1 MLNVFRNNLKRFAPI
16 LWVVIAVFVLL
27 VFTDY
32 SNNDRV
38 GTSADTAATVGSY
51 EISFAEVQNSYSALE
66 RQFRGAYG
74 DVFDQLKDQLNL
86 PVQAVNR
93 VVAGK
98 IEREG
103 AEALGLAATSGEL
116 QKRVLEDPAF
126 QNETGGFIGEQ
137 EYRRLLQRNRLSV
150 DEFEDSLRESLL
162 QNKFRTILADTAW
175 VSDVD
180 LEQAVRNESERA
192 KVRYVS
198 LEGSTLAD
206 QVEVS
211 DADIE
216 SHFAENQSDYE
227 LPERRRAAYLSVNV
241 NSVRAELDIPDEEV
255 RAYYDA
261 NPSEFTQE
269 EQVRARHILLFVDDE
284 RSADEARAELEAI
297 KARVAAG
304 EDFGAIAQQ
313 VSEDEASKPQGGDLG
328 FFPRGRMTQAFEIAA
343 FGGAQG
349 EIVGP
354 IENQLGART
363 GFHLI
368 EIIAR
373 RDGGVQPYEE
383 VSNRILVRMLNERA
397 RSEAESRARAISTR
411 VAGSP
416 PVGEEALRALAEEEG
431 VALEVLEPFARN
443 DNLPGL
449 GRSTQ
454 LATALFEAEPGA
466 LTEPIELPT
475 GWGLGQVLEIEEPRV
490 PSLDEVRDDVRSAV
504 VAERQNDLAEERLAA
519 AQSRIAAGEQ
529 TFDEAA
535 EELDLEIR
543 ESSEFGALETFA
555 AVPGV
560 DGLAG
565 AALALD
571 QGEVGGPLRS
581 GTGAVLFEVVERKR
595 FDPIA
600 FAASKSDTSEQ
611 ERSKRMATAI
621 DGWIKAKVEDL
632 DVRFTPQM
640 IEMFDLGGQL
650 GDS

>member
-16 LWVVIAVFVLL
+16 LWIVIAVFVLL

-38 GTSADTAATVGSY
+38 GSSADTAATVGDY
-51 EISFAEVQNSYSALE
+51 DISFAEVQNSYSALE
-66 RQFRGAYG
+66 QQFRGAYG
-74 DVFDQLKDQLNL
+74 EVFDQLKDQLNL

-93 VVAGK
+93 VVANK
-98 IEREG
+98 IQRED
-103 AEALGLAATSGEL
+103 AAALGLGATSGEL
-116 QKRVLEDPAF
+116 RERILLDPAF
-126 QNETGGFIGEQ
+126 QNETGGFVGED
-137 EYRRLLQRNRLSV
+137 EYRRILQRNRLSV
-150 DEFEDSLRESLL
+150 DEFETRQREFLVE
-162 QNKFRTILADTAW
+162 NKFRTILADTAW
-175 VSDVD
+175 VSDSD
-180 LEQAVRNESERA
+180 LEQSARDDAERA

-198 LEGSTLAD
+198 LDGSTLAD
-206 QVEVS
+206 EVEVS
-211 DADIE
+211 DADIATY
-216 SHFAENQSDYE
+216 FDENQSDYE

-255 RAYYDA
+255 RAYFDA
-261 NPSEFTQE
+261 NPGEFTQE
-269 EQVRARHILLFVDDE
+269 EQVRARHILLFVNEE
-284 RSADEARAELEAI
+284 RTADQARAELEAI

-328 FFPRGRMTQAFEIAA
+328 FFPRGRMTQPFELAA
-343 FGGAQG
+343 FGGSQG

-397 RSEAESRARAISTR
+397 RTEAENRAQALSTR

-431 VALEVLEPFARN
+431 VALEILEPFALT

-454 LATALFEAEPGA
+454 LATALFDAETGA
-466 LTEPIELPT
+466 LTEPIELAS
-475 GWGLGQVLEIEEPRV
+475 GWALGQVLEVQEPRI
-490 PSLDEVRDDVRSAV
+490 PALDEVRDDVRGAL

-519 AQSRIAAGEQ
+519 VQTRLAAEEL

-535 EELDLEIR
+535 EELGLDVQ
-543 ESSEFGALETFA
+543 ESSEFGALESFA

-560 DGLAG
+560 DDLAE

-571 QGEVGGPLRS
+571 TGDIGGPLRS
-581 GTGAVLFEVVERKR
+581 VTGAMIFEVSERKR
-595 FDPIA
+595 FDPVA
-600 FAASKSDTSEQ
+600 FAASKNTTSEQ
-611 ERSKRMATAI
+611 ERANRTATI
-621 DGWIKAKVEDL
+621 VGSWIQTKLEDL